1 MVLQNQQTETG
12 NTEKSKAAS
21 SSVVWSA
28 LLTILKFAAG
38 FASNSIGLISEALH
52 SLLDFVAASITF
64 FAVRWAGAPP
74 DRHHPFGHGKA
85 ENLSAL
91 AETFLLFITCLW
103 IVLEALDR

>member
-64 FAVRWAGAPP
+64 FAVRWAGVFTKTP
-74 DRHHPFGHGKA
+74 
-85 ENLSAL
+85 
-91 AETFLLFITCLW
+91 
-103 IVLEALDR
+103 